1 MIDVVAGIIWKNN
14 KFLIAKRNAKKD
26 QGNLWEFPGGKV
38 EKGESYENALVR
50 EIKEELNADIQ
61 VKEYIGEKIHHYPEK
76 DIKLM
81 FYKAILMSEN
91 IELLEHEDYKWITK
105 EDKDKF
111 EFAEA
116 DKIIFDLI

>member
-1 MIDVVAGIIWKNN
+1 MIDVVAGIIWKDN
-14 KFLIAKRNAKKD
+14 KFLIAKRNSKKD

-38 EKGESYENALVR
+38 EKGESYESALVR

-61 VKEYIGEKIHHYPEK
+61 IKEYIGEKIHHYPEK

-81 FYKAILMSEN
+81 FYKAILISEN
-91 IELLEHEDYKWITK
+91 IELLEHEDYKWIKK

-111 EFAEA
+111 EFADA